1 VRHLHILVEGQTEAS
16 IAQDVI
22 DPAFS
27 SSDSYVTF
35 SICPTSR
42 PAGGPAFKG
51 GISTWAKLQP
61 VLRNLLRDRSITVL
75 TTLIDYYGFP
85 KDGPGMADRPPG
97 SSRERAKHVEKALA
111 AAVGDDRFFPF
122 LALHEIEAWVLA
134 DCTQLG
140 EFMGDSRPATGLQRL
155 VVQAGGPEQVNDGVD
170 TAPSKRILSA
180 YPRYLKRA
188 DGPRVIAAAGLPTIR
203 KACPHADDWL
213 GALEARILNGTNA
226 EGPR

>member
-1 VRHLHILVEGQTEAS
+1 VRRLHVLVEGQTEEV
-16 IAQDVI
+16 IARDLI
-22 DPAFS
+22 TPAFS
-27 SSDSYVTF
+27 GNESYVTF

-61 VLRNLLRDRSITVL
+61 VLRQLLRDSSITVL

-85 KDGPGMADRPPG
+85 KDGPGMRDRPPG
-97 SSRERAKHVEKALA
+97 RPRERVEHVEKALA
-111 AAVGDDRFFPF
+111 AAVGDDRFLPF

-140 EFMGDSRPATGLQRL
+140 DFMGDDRPATGLQRL
-155 VVQAGGPEQVNDGVD
+155 VIQAGGPEQVNDGVD
-170 TAPSKRILSA
+170 TAPSKRILSV
-180 YPRYLKRA
+180 YPRYLKRV
-188 DGPRVIAAAGLPTIR
+188 DGPRVITAAGLPTIR
-203 KACPHADDWL
+203 KACPHTDEWL
-213 GALEARILNGTNA
+213 SALEARILNGTNA